1 MNKNIYKML
10 TIYYGQVIIDIYVT
24 IGDRVWRMPLWKFYT
39 KELRSLPSVDI
50 TNKGHHYGD
59 ACIAAAFLN
68 EFVCPGMCWLHM
80 DVTGHKN
87 FTYYNLNKVPY
98 FIGLKQA
105 PFFAMMVS
113 CINLN
118 LFIIKIEC

>member
-1 MNKNIYKML
+1 MSFIAKFYLKLLHISRITKSS
-10 TIYYGQVIIDIYVT
+10 VIL
-24 IGDRVWRMPLWKFYT
+24 GDRVWRMPLWKFYT

-80 DVTGHKN
+80 DVTGK
-87 FTYYNLNKVPY
+87 YY
-98 FIGLKQA
+98 
-105 PFFAMMVS
+105 
-113 CINLN
+113 
-118 LFIIKIEC
+118 